1 MRWFFLLLLLTAC
14 NTPSPGFYGVE
25 PVRMHLGGSTFDIRV
40 KGRRAEAIRLNM
52 EWAPRL
58 SSVGEK
64 AVLAIEKVSGCEVTR
79 LKGDAALVE
88 ARLDCGS
95 GPPPPRPPSGELFCE
110 MDLHE
115 NGETGS
121 LYCVPADQSFPQ
133 PG

>member
-1 MRWFFLLLLLTAC
+1 MRWFALLLLLAAC
-14 NTPSPGFYGVE
+14 NTPSPGFYGGE

-64 AVLAIEKVSGCEVTR
+64 AVLAIEKVSGCEVAR

-88 ARLDCGS
+88 
-95 GPPPPRPPSGELFCE
+95 
-110 MDLHE
+110 
-115 NGETGS
+115 
-121 LYCVPADQSFPQ
+121 Q
-133 PG
+133 PGAHRRFRG

>member
-1 MRWFFLLLLLTAC
+1 MRWLPLFLLLTAC

-58 SSVGEK
+58 ASVGDK
-64 AVLAIEKVSGCEVTR
+64 AVLAIEKVSGCEVAR

-115 NGETGS
+115 TGETGS